1 MRCDTTRVSAQVSDT
16 FVMPKLPKS
25 VRILRQSEFDSL
37 LKRGLK
43 FGNAHFGVCWQKA
56 DRQRLGI
63 AVSRKIKSAVDR
75 NRIKRIVR
83 ETFRLNREKF
93 PLGDLI
99 VIAREGLSGLSS
111 EAIRKFLISLLER
124 KK

>member
-1 MRCDTTRVSAQVSDT
+1 MSDT

-25 VRILRQSEFDSL
+25 ARVLRQSEFDSL
-37 LKRGLK
+37 LKNGLK
-43 FGNAHFGVCWQKA
+43 FGNARFGVCWQKA

-63 AVSRKIKSAVDR
+63 AVSKKIKRAVDR

-111 EAIRKFLISLLER
+111 EAIRKFLVNLLER